1 MVWWDMFMTRRMF
14 MVDADVFS
22 QEDFELI
29 HRYIRKRLD
38 PKNHK
43 KMVIRSINMDYKA
56 PHELKCVGHF
66 CDVDGIPLNSKLER
80 LIYGIGDRL

>member
-1 MVWWDMFMTRRMF
+1 MI
-14 MVDADVFS
+14 DADKFP

-38 PKNHK
+38 PKNK
-43 KMVIRSINMDYKA
+43 KMVIRSVNIDCSA
-56 PHELKCVGHF
+56 VHELRCVGHF
-66 CDVDGIPLNSKLER
+66 CDAEGIPLNTKMEK